1 MLGTFTYIM
10 LLIFTMILMGRYYRH
25 FMAKETETQSR
36 EVTCS
41 GNTSSKNR
49 VGIQRQL
56 CWIPKPVFFILCSNS
71 DMPTLAESKHTV
83 FINIFQNYIFIFKP
97 IGVSSLSA
105 GKPSQRAC
113 FQQCWPFCSGQ
124 TETFDHCIPH
134 SWLTAPPPLSA
145 SMHDPEG
152 VNTLLGLRALF
163 PACLLSSI

>member
-97 IGVSSLSA
+97 IGVSSCLQESLPREHVSSSADLSVVVRLRRLTIVYPTA
-105 GKPSQRAC
+105 GSLL
-113 FQQCWPFCSGQ
+113 
-124 TETFDHCIPH
+124 H
-134 SWLTAPPPLSA
+134 PL
-145 SMHDPEG
+145 
-152 VNTLLGLRALF
+152 
-163 PACLLSSI
+163 